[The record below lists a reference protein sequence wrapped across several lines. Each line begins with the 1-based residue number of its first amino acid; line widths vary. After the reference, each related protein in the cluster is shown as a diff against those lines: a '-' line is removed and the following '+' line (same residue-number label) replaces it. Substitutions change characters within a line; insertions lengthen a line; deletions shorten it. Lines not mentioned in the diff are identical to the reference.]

1 MRIQA
6 MKLNKMRKLTG
17 INWVINTKKNNQ
29 MNLQTQ
35 IKKVI
40 VYFVKMVQNLKIQT
54 TNQLLMDIN
63 SKIQTIVKLVKINMK
78 NTIFNLVKFNQI

>member
-40 VYFVKMVQNLKIQT
+40 VYFVKMAQNLKIQT

-63 SKIQTIVKLVKINMK
+63 SKIQTIAK
-78 NTIFNLVKFNQI
+78 

>member
-40 VYFVKMVQNLKIQT
+40 VYFVKMTQNLKIQT

-63 SKIQTIVKLVKINMK
+63 SKIQTIAK
-78 NTIFNLVKFNQI
+78 

>member
-6 MKLNKMRKLTG
+6 MKLNKMKKLTG

-63 SKIQTIVKLVKINMK
+63 SKIQTIVKLVKMNMK